1 MRSLATIAFALTLAL
16 TSGCAT
22 APPPAATSA
31 TLVGDGAHPD
41 RTSGW
46 VMTSLYFG
54 LGPPDATAGVS
65 EAQWRSFLDREV
77 TPRFPD
83 GLSVLEV
90 YGQWRDKGKAATERL
105 RSKQLM
111 VLYPDGAKQRAD
123 IEAIRAAW
131 KRETGD
137 QSVLRVT
144 LPADVSF

>member
-1 MRSLATIAFALTLAL
+1 MRSLARVVFPIALSLA
-16 TSGCAT
+16 SGCAP
-22 APPPAATSA
+22 APGPTTPNA
-31 TLVGDGAHPD
+31 TLAGDAAHPA
-41 RTSGW
+41 RASGW
-46 VMTSLYFG
+46 VMTSLFFG
-54 LGPPDATAGVS
+54 LGSADGASGVS

-83 GLSVLEV
+83 GLSVFEV
-90 YGQWRDKGKAATERL
+90 YGQWRDKGKASVERL
-105 RSKQLM
+105 RSKQLV
-111 VLYPDGAKQRAD
+111 VLYPDGAKPRVD